1 MTVSFITSKFSEHNT
16 ENEGFEKSLVL
27 QKCPLTHI
35 TLIIIIITIIII
47 VIIIIMIMI
56 TIKKIIINSPRPG
69 NTGLM
74 SSRG

>member
-16 ENEGFEKSLVL
+16 ENEGFEKSIVL
-27 QKCPLTHI
+27 QKCPLTYI
-35 TLIIIIITIIII
+35 ALIIIIITIIII
-47 VIIIIMIMI
+47 VIIIIMI
-56 TIKKIIINSPRPG
+56 TIKIIIINSPRPG